1 MNHKALIIA
10 HYHDRGILR
19 NDTINFINSA
29 KKSFKKIILV
39 STNLKKKEL
48 YKIDK
53 KIKIIIRQNIGYDFY
68 SYRVGINY
76 LLKNELDIFKKIY
89 LMNTSFLCLNVK
101 IFLKKILSASINNK
115 VFVGITKSYEIHE
128 HIQSYLLIIDK
139 KLFLNSVFVDWF
151 KKMKPINKRQSVI
164 EKYELGLS
172 KLILDINFSISS
184 LFKKNLII
192 YRKYKLNFFGKV
204 FFLKKKRDKKNP
216 MHFYYKEIYNEF
228 GIIKIE
234 LLTKNPFKIDL
245 YNINKIFV
253 NKKIKELLN

>member
-1 MNHKALIIA
+1 MNYKALIVA
-10 HYHDRGILR
+10 HFHEKGILR
-19 NDTINFINSA
+19 NDTINLINLA
-29 KKSFKKIILV
+29 KNSFKKIIV
-39 STNLKKKEL
+39 ISTNLKRKEL
-48 YKIDK
+48 NKIDK
-53 KIKIIIRQNIGYDFY
+53 SVKVIIRPNIGYDFY
-68 SYRVGINY
+68 SYREGIIY
-76 LLKNELDIFKKIY
+76 LLKNELDLFKKIY
-89 LMNTSFLCLNVK
+89 LMNTSFLCLNIK
-101 IFLKKILSASINNK
+101 IFLKRILSASINNK

-139 KLFLNSVFVDWF
+139 KLFLNSTFIYWF
-151 KKMKPINKRQSVI
+151 KKMKPINKRQNVI

-172 KLILDINFSISS
+172 KLILDMSFSISS

-192 YRKYKLNFFGKV
+192 YEKYKFNFFGKV

-245 YNINKIFV
+245 YNIKKIFV